1 MKKDYD
7 KLVFWNI
14 VEAAI
19 FEQLYIKAFHSNK
32 NKTSSYVFR
41 NNGSCFLCW
50 LSIQWTTSTKKI
62 N

>member
-19 FEQLYIKAFHSNK
+19 FEQLYIRTFHIEA
-32 NKTSSYVFR
+32 
-41 NNGSCFLCW
+41 G
-50 LSIQWTTSTKKI
+50 
-62 N
+62 

>member
-19 FEQLYIKAFHSNK
+19 FEQLYIRAFHIEA
-32 NKTSSYVFR
+32 
-41 NNGSCFLCW
+41 G
-50 LSIQWTTSTKKI
+50 
-62 N
+62 

>member
-19 FEQLYIKAFHSNK
+19 FEQLYIRAFHSNK

-50 LSIQWTTSTKKI
+50 LSI
-62 N
+62 